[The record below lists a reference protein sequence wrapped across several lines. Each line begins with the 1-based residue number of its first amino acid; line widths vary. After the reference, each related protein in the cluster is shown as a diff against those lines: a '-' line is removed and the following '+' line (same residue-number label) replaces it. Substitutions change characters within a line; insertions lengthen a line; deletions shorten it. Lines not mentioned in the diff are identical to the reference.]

1 MAITSNLGITK
12 LEPGVNQA
20 HVTVNEGFDLF
31 DSAIAGVTNI
41 DLSAADTVTLSG
53 GESTRHILL
62 AQNATKASWVVIQKQ
77 PKTWTF
83 INKSGFSVTVQ
94 TPGQVT
100 PPTIANNAVVNLVC
114 DGTDILLVS

>member
-62 AQNATKASWVVIQKQ
+62 AKNATKASWVVVQKQ
-77 PKTWTF
+77 PKTWVF
-83 INKSGFSVTVQ
+83 INQCSFSVTVQ
-94 TPGQVT
+94 TSGQAS
-100 PPTIANNAVVNLVC
+100 PPTIAAGATKHLVC
-114 DGTDILLVS
+114 DGTDIILVS